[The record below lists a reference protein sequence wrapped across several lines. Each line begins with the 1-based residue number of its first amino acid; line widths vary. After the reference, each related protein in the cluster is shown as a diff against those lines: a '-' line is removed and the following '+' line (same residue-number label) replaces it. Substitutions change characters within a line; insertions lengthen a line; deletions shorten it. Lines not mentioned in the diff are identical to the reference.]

1 MTEWQDYENITNQ
14 LENVKKVEVILAKEK
29 PSENVRGLIMD
40 TAFHY
45 VKPDDGS
52 KLWIRFWE

>member
-14 LENVKKVEVILAKEK
+14 PENVKKVEVILAKEK
-29 PSENVRGLIMD
+29 PSENVRGFIMD
-40 TAFHY
+40 TAFQY

-52 KLWIRFWE
+52 KLWVRFWE